1 MAAATVTELFS
12 GTVRHFP
19 TALTSALAVAGLAT
33 GRPAWIVAAVG
44 SIITAV
50 ITLGLQYILHKGF
63 ALRPMPGDAVLQACG
78 VIPVAA
84 AGTEYYATPS
94 VWVAMTAFIG
104 TYIIT
109 SAASVLT
116 IRPTVSKDSM
126 AVQQRKSVGMLSIV
140 TTVLLLL
147 FLVIARVRTSCE
159 TPVGALSGATVGV
172 VLGYGLWRAF
182 SASDTLAGDIHGVM
196 AALRPGN
203 LRTSP
208 RACVPATA

>member
-19 TALTSALAVAGLAT
+19 TALTGALAVAGLST

-44 SIITAV
+44 TIITAV
-50 ITLGLQYILHKGF
+50 ITLGIQYILQKGF
-63 ALRPMPGDAVLQACG
+63 ALGPMPGDAVLQACG

-94 VWVAMTAFIG
+94 VWVAMTAFVG

-109 SAASVLT
+109 SAASVLNT
-116 IRPTVSKDSM
+116 RPATASKDSM

-147 FLVIARVRTSCE
+147 FLMIARLRTSCE
-159 TPVGALSGATVGV
+159 TVLGTMSGAAVGAI
-172 VLGYGLWRAF
+172 LGYGLWRAF
-182 SASDTLAGDIHGVM
+182 SASDPLAGDIHGVM
-196 AALRPGN
+196 AALRPGI
-203 LRTSP
+203 TDCP
-208 RACVPATA
+208 

>member
-19 TALTSALAVAGLAT
+19 TALTGALAVAGLAT

-44 SIITAV
+44 SIITAI
-50 ITLGLQYILHKGF
+50 ITLGLQYILQKGF
-63 ALRPMPGDAVLQACG
+63 ALGPMPGDAVLQACG

-84 AGTEYYATPS
+84 AGTNYFTTPS
-94 VWVAMTAFIG
+94 VWVAMTTFIA

-109 SAASVLT
+109 SAVSVLT
-116 IRPTVSKDSM
+116 VRPTNAPKESI

-140 TTVLLLL
+140 TTVLLVL
-147 FLVIARVRTSCE
+147 FLMIARLRTSCE
-159 TPVGALSGATVGV
+159 TPLGTLSSAAVGAI
-172 VLGYGLWRAF
+172 LGYGLWRAF
-182 SASDTLAGDIHGVM
+182 SASDPLAGDIHGVM

-208 RACVPATA
+208 LACVPAT